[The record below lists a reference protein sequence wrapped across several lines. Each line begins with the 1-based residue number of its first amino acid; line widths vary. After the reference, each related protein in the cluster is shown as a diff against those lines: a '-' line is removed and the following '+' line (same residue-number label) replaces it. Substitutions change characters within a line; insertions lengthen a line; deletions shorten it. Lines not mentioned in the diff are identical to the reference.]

1 MMNNVTIEKLQS
13 LKLFGM
19 ADELER
25 QLTTPTAQELAFEH
39 RVRNMVDHE
48 LTLRDHKRLRLLL
61 KKACLPVDASIEDVD
76 YRAPRG
82 LDKAEFQTLC
92 SLDWIRNRNSLVITG
107 PTGTGKSWLASA
119 LANQACRQ
127 GLSCHFIRVPILM
140 ENLVAARATAS
151 FSSKLASLKK
161 FDLLILDDWGIETFS
176 KRSQNDLLE
185 LIDNQIGKRSVLF
198 TSQMPLNIWHDA
210 FDNKTVAD
218 ALMDRIIHG
227 SYYMQLSGESL
238 RKSRSPNAKGGQS
251 ATK

>member
-1 MMNNVTIEKLQS
+1 MMNNLTIEKLQS

-25 QLTTPTAQELAFEH
+25 QLTTPTAHELAFEH
-39 RVRNMVDHE
+39 RVRSMVNHE
-48 LTLRDHKRLRLLL
+48 ITLRDHKRLRLLL
-61 KKACLPVDASIEDVD
+61 KKACLPVNASIEDVD

-82 LDKAEFQTLC
+82 LDKAEFQALC
-92 SLDWIRNRNSLVITG
+92 SLDWIRNRNSLVMTG

-127 GLSCHFIRVPILM
+127 GLSSYFIRVPMLM
-140 ENLVAARATAS
+140 ESLVAARATTT
-151 FSSKLASLKK
+151 FSQKLASLKK
-161 FDLLILDDWGIETFS
+161 FDLLIMDDWGIEVFN

-185 LIDNQIGKRSVLF
+185 LIDSQIGMRSVLF

-227 SYYMQLSGESL
+227 SYHMQFSGESL
-238 RKSRSPNAKGGQS
+238 RKTRNPSARAVRSAAK
-251 ATK
+251 